1 MRIVGILILFT
12 ALFLVSACEDP
23 ADNKPAARL
32 AETTADDA
40 TNARTFASSEAE
52 TGVKGEGLG
61 ISPEN
66 SKIEFV
72 GSKVTG
78 KHDGGFSRFTGTID
92 LVDGMVEGSTV
103 TVEIDMA
110 SVFTDDER
118 LTEHLKTQDFF
129 EIAKFPKS
137 HFRLTKIERD
147 GSTGENTYDVT
158 GDLELRGVRR
168 SISFPATIRVNDAD
182 VEVVSEFSFNRKD
195 FGIVYSGKAD
205 DLIRDRVLMRLNLKA
220 PRKAQ

>member
-1 MRIVGILILFT
+1 MRTFGLVILFT
-12 ALFLVSACEDP
+12 ALSLVLACEDP
-23 ADNKPAARL
+23 ADNKPSAKL
-32 AETTADDA
+32 TETNTDDA
-40 TNARTFASSEAE
+40 TNARTIALSEAE
-52 TGVKGEGLG
+52 TGVKGEALA

-66 SKIEFV
+66 SRIEFV

-78 KHDGGFSRFTGTID
+78 KHDGGFSRFIGTID

-118 LTEHLKTQDFF
+118 LTEHLRTQDFF
-129 EIAKFPKS
+129 EIASYPKS

-147 GSTGENTYDVT
+147 RTAGEDTYAVT
-158 GDLELRGVRR
+158 GDLELRSVRR
-168 SISFPATIRVNDAD
+168 SIEFPATIRVNDAD

-220 PRKAQ
+220 PRKGQ